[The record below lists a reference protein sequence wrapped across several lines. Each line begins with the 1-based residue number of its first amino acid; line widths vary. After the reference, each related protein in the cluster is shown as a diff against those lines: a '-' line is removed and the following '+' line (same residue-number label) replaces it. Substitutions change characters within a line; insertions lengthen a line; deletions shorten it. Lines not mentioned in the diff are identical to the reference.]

1 MVRACLTIMPEF
13 EVEVL
18 SNPWTALGLDR
29 PIWDWDDYSSYAQ
42 YDMDLIKPALLFAD
56 HVTLA
61 TFRETM
67 LSMVNNQGSALS
79 RMPMNQIYQFLR
91 LAKDKPSRE
100 IEILGLDPN
109 TLPTA
114 EAEALLNS
122 RGASD
127 DSYQER
133 LWDFWDRHEDEV
145 DIFVNNQIEIWRQR
159 KSQLTAGEL
168 NSSALSRILTVQSWG
183 RIPDES
189 RTVPFPEQ
197 EVIEASVQAFL
208 YLLEK
213 TASQPLLDA
222 GSDWIVKNWPQGSD
236 LKPNPKPAT
245 WRGPTMV
252 AANAVMRLPGLERL
266 SLKEIIDVRDELKE
280 YLPAFR
286 SEMIRLGQDLID
298 SGDGTSDAL
307 VTEIDMRWHRDIA
320 PVLEEIRNDVAA
332 ASYGRRLLNTIT
344 SRKDAM
350 VSAGGAVVLA
360 TGSVAAGVS
369 TLAPAAF
376 AAAYP
381 LAKALNDA
389 IAARSSAK
397 KNRLYLLYALERN
410 IEKRHP

>member
-1 MVRACLTIMPEF
+1 MPKF

-18 SNPWTALGLDR
+18 SNPWTALGLNR

-42 YDMDLIKPALLFAD
+42 YDIDLIKPALLFAD

-67 LSMVNNQGSALS
+67 LSMVNNQGSALW
-79 RMPMNQIYQFLR
+79 RMPMNQIHQFLW
-91 LAKDKPSRE
+91 LARARPSRE
-100 IEILGLDPN
+100 ISILGLDPN

-114 EAEALLNS
+114 EAEALINS
-122 RGASD
+122 RDASNID
-127 DSYQER
+127 NYYQR
-133 LWDFWDRHEDEV
+133 LQDFWDRYEDQI
-145 DIFVNNQIEIWRQR
+145 DLFVKNQVEIWRQR
-159 KSQLTAGEL
+159 RRQLTAGEL
-168 NSSALSRILTVQSWG
+168 NNATLSRILTVESWG
-183 RIPDES
+183 KIPDES
-189 RTVPFPEQ
+189 RRPPVSEQ
-197 EVIEASVQAFL
+197 EVFEASVQAFL
-208 YLLEK
+208 DRLER
-213 TASQPLLDA
+213 TASQPLLDV
-222 GSDWIVKNWPQGSD
+222 GSDWIVKNWPHGSD
-236 LKPNPKPAT
+236 HGPSPQPVT
-245 WRGPTMV
+245 WRGPTMI

-266 SLKEIIDVRDELKE
+266 SLKEILDVRDELTE
-280 YLPAFR
+280 YLPSFR
-286 SEMIRLGQDLID
+286 SEMIRLGQDLVE

-307 VTEIDMRWHRDIA
+307 VAEIDMRWHRDIA
-320 PVLEEIRNDVAA
+320 PVLEEIRKNVAA

-344 SRKDAM
+344 AQKDAM

-369 TLAPAAF
+369 TLVPAVF

-397 KNRLYLLYALERN
+397 NNRLYLLYALEKN